1 MPRTTLRDYPKVND
15 WTLKKEKL
23 LKYWQ
28 EECRLYKWLY
38 TQNVEY
44 YQSINRQ
51 LSIFGILLSV
61 ITGATLINNSNDT
74 AGVNP
79 HLVLA
84 FGLVSVLSSFT
95 QGLRQFLD
103 LESKIS
109 ANLLSSR
116 QNSAIVIDIEE
127 QINLAQ
133 EERINGNEFIK
144 NIKARKNEIIQNA
157 PIITRSRW
165 AQLQK
170 KIQRGEG
177 VNFFNE
183 TIFKNYLETTVEIG
197 ELKLETTPAYYEQKQ
212 ESPQDDMALQ
222 DSITP
227 QDDGIKPQMRTRVAS
242 PQHSHSEDE
251 LIEELQCENL
261 GVQQLRT
268 AFSNTKTS
276 PGRSMSFKPNSSSLS
291 AVVTDN
297 SISQEQQKRI
307 NTHKHD
313 ALLKYHMSRL

>member
-1 MPRTTLRDYPKVND
+1 MPRTREYPKIND

-44 YQSINRQ
+44 YQNINSR

-79 HLVLA
+79 HLVLT
-84 FGLVSVLSSFT
+84 FGLVSVVSSFT

-109 ANLLSSR
+109 ANLLSAR

-127 QINLAQ
+127 QINLTL
-133 EERINGNEFIK
+133 EERVNGNEFMR

-165 AQLQK
+165 TQLQK
-170 KIQRGEG
+170 KIERGEG

-183 TIFKNYLETTVEIG
+183 TIFKNYLENTIQIG
-197 ELKLETTPAYYEQKQ
+197 ELNLNTMPDYEDSKQ
-212 ESPQDDMALQ
+212 GSPQENA
-222 DSITP
+222 TEFAP
-227 QDDGIKPQMRTRVAS
+227 RMREATAS

-268 AFSNTKTS
+268 AFTKS
-276 PGRSMSFKPNSSSLS
+276 LPGRASSFKQQPSQLLSSVVSMPVDNNEQQHQPHKLS
-291 AVVTDN
+291 A
-297 SISQEQQKRI
+297 
-307 NTHKHD
+307 
-313 ALLKYHMSRL
+313 LLNYNMSRL

>member
-1 MPRTTLRDYPKVND
+1 MPREHKKIND
-15 WTLKKEKL
+15 WTIKKEKL

-44 YQSINRQ
+44 YQNINSR

-61 ITGATLINNSNDT
+61 VTGATLINNSNDT
-74 AGVNP
+74 SGVNP
-79 HLVLA
+79 QLVLV
-84 FGLVSVLSSFT
+84 FGLISVVSSFT
-95 QGLRQFLD
+95 QGIRQFLD
-103 LESKIS
+103 LESKVS
-109 ANLLSSR
+109 ANLLSAR

-127 QINLAQ
+127 QINLARD
-133 EERINGNEFIK
+133 ERVNGNEFMK

-157 PIITRSRW
+157 PIITKSRW
-165 AQLQK
+165 SQLQK

-197 ELKLETTPAYYEQKQ
+197 DLKLETMPDYDESKQ
-212 ESPQDDMALQ
+212 ESPQDADN
-222 DSITP
+222 DINP
-227 QDDGIKPQMRTRVAS
+227 QYDDGIKPRMRTTS
-242 PQHSHSEDE
+242 PQQSHSEDE

-268 AFSNTKTS
+268 AFAYSMPSPNRTS
-276 PGRSMSFKPNSSSLS
+276 SFKQQTQPLTT
-291 AVVTDN
+291 VVTDQD
-297 SISQEQQKRI
+297 SSQQLSQSSA
-307 NTHKHD
+307 NPHKLD

>member
-1 MPRTTLRDYPKVND
+1 MPREYKKIND

-44 YQSINRQ
+44 YQNINRR

-61 ITGATLINNSNDT
+61 VTGATLINNSNDT

-84 FGLVSVLSSFT
+84 FGLISVLSSFT

-103 LESKIS
+103 LESKVS
-109 ANLLSSR
+109 ANLLSAR

-127 QINLAQ
+127 QINLTR
-133 EERINGNEFIK
+133 EERVNGNEFMK
-144 NIKARKNEIIQNA
+144 NIKSRKNEIIQNA
-157 PIITRSRW
+157 PIITKSRW
-165 AQLQK
+165 TQLQK

-197 ELKLETTPAYYEQKQ
+197 ELKLDTMPDYDESKQ
-212 ESPQDDMALQ
+212 ESPQEYD
-222 DSITP
+222 ITTE
-227 QDDGIKPQMRTRVAS
+227 QYDNTIKTQMRMRERVPS
-242 PQHSHSEDE
+242 PPQSHSEDE
-251 LIEELQCENL
+251 LIEELQVENL

-268 AFSNTKTS
+268 AFAYSKPLPNRA
-276 PGRSMSFKPNSSSLS
+276 PSFKQQTQPLTN
-291 AVVTDN
+291 VVTDQSTPQSATN
-297 SISQEQQKRI
+297 P
-307 NTHKHD
+307 HKLD

>member
-1 MPRTTLRDYPKVND
+1 MPREYKKIND

-44 YQSINRQ
+44 YQNINSR

-74 AGVNP
+74 TGVNP

-103 LESKIS
+103 LESKVS
-109 ANLLSSR
+109 ANLLSAR

-127 QINLAQ
+127 QLNLTRD
-133 EERINGNEFIK
+133 ERVNGNEFMK
-144 NIKARKNEIIQNA
+144 NIKSRKNEIIQNA
-157 PIITRSRW
+157 PIITKSRW
-165 AQLQK
+165 SQLQK

-183 TIFKNYLETTVEIG
+183 TIFKNYLETTVEID
-197 ELKLETTPAYYEQKQ
+197 ELKLDTMPDYDESKQ
-212 ESPQDDMALQ
+212 ESPQEYEVNNT
-222 DSITP
+222 SR
-227 QDDGIKPQMRTRVAS
+227 PQMRAAS

-261 GVQQLRT
+261 GVQQLRS
-268 AFSNTKTS
+268 AFANSKHALNRTS
-276 PGRSMSFKPNSSSLS
+276 SFKQQSQQLTG
-291 AVVTDN
+291 VVVSDTT
-297 SISQEQQKRI
+297 QQQAAT
-307 NTHKHD
+307 NPHKLD

>member
-1 MPRTTLRDYPKVND
+1 MPRVGPRDNPKIND

-44 YQSINRQ
+44 YQNINSR

-61 ITGATLINNSNDT
+61 VTGATLINNSNDAT
-74 AGVNP
+74 GVNP

-84 FGLVSVLSSFT
+84 FGLVSVVSSFT

-103 LESKIS
+103 LESKVS
-109 ANLLSSR
+109 VNLLSAR

-127 QINLAQ
+127 QINLAPD
-133 EERINGNEFIK
+133 ERVNGNEFMK
-144 NIKARKNEIIQNA
+144 NIKSRKNEIIQNA
-157 PIITRSRW
+157 PIITKSRW

-197 ELKLETTPAYYEQKQ
+197 ELKLDTMPDYDESKQ
-212 ESPQDDMALQ
+212 ESPHDD
-222 DSITP
+222 IRP
-227 QDDGIKPQMRTRVAS
+227 QDADNDSIKPQMRMREAS

-251 LIEELQCENL
+251 LIEELQVENL

-268 AFSNTKTS
+268 AFACSKPS
-276 PGRSMSFKPNSSSLS
+276 PNRASSFKQQTQPLTN
-291 AVVTDN
+291 VVTDYD
-297 SISQEQQKRI
+297 SAQHLSQSSA
-307 NTHKHD
+307 NPHKLD

>member
-1 MPRTTLRDYPKVND
+1 MPRTREFPKIND

-44 YQSINRQ
+44 YQNINSR

-61 ITGATLINNSNDT
+61 VTGATLINNSNDT

-79 HLVLA
+79 RLVLA
-84 FGLVSVLSSFT
+84 FGLVSVVSSFT

-109 ANLLSSR
+109 SNLLSAR
-116 QNSAIVIDIEE
+116 QNSGIVIDIEE
-127 QINLAQ
+127 QINLTL
-133 EERINGNEFIK
+133 EERINGNEFMK
-144 NIKARKNEIIQNA
+144 NIKSRKNEIIQNA

-165 AQLQK
+165 SQLQK
-170 KIQRGEG
+170 KIERGEG

-183 TIFKNYLETTVEIG
+183 TIFKNYLENTIQIGDLNLNTAPDYEETKQDSPHENTDFSPRMREI
-197 ELKLETTPAYYEQKQ
+197 TP
-212 ESPQDDMALQ
+212 SPQQ
-222 DSITP
+222 
-227 QDDGIKPQMRTRVAS
+227 Q
-242 PQHSHSEDE
+242 SHSEDE

-261 GVQQLRT
+261 GVQQLRS
-268 AFSNTKTS
+268 AFTKSLPIRTPSKLQPHGLSNVIVTS
-276 PGRSMSFKPNSSSLS
+276 STDVIQQPQPHRLS
-291 AVVTDN
+291 A
-297 SISQEQQKRI
+297 
-307 NTHKHD
+307 
-313 ALLKYHMSRL
+313 LLNYNMSRL

>member
-1 MPRTTLRDYPKVND
+1 MPREYKKIND

-44 YQSINRQ
+44 YQNINRR

-61 ITGATLINNSNDT
+61 VTGATLINNSNDT

-84 FGLVSVLSSFT
+84 FGLISVLSSFT

-103 LESKIS
+103 LESKVS
-109 ANLLSSR
+109 ANLLSAR

-127 QINLAQ
+127 QINLTR
-133 EERINGNEFIK
+133 EERVNGNEFMK
-144 NIKARKNEIIQNA
+144 NIKSRKNEIIQNA
-157 PIITRSRW
+157 PIITKSRW
-165 AQLQK
+165 TQLQK

-197 ELKLETTPAYYEQKQ
+197 ELKLDTMPDYEESKQ
-212 ESPQDDMALQ
+212 ESPQEYD
-222 DSITP
+222 ITTE
-227 QDDGIKPQMRTRVAS
+227 QYDNTIKTQMRMRERVPS
-242 PQHSHSEDE
+242 PPQSHSEDE
-251 LIEELQCENL
+251 LIEELQVENL

-268 AFSNTKTS
+268 AFAYSKPLPNRA
-276 PGRSMSFKPNSSSLS
+276 PSFKQQTQPLTN
-291 AVVTDN
+291 VVTDQSTPQSATN
-297 SISQEQQKRI
+297 P
-307 NTHKHD
+307 HKLD

>member
-1 MPRTTLRDYPKVND
+1 MPRVTQREYTKIND

-51 LSIFGILLSV
+51 LSIFSILLSV

-74 AGVNP
+74 DGVNP

-109 ANLLSSR
+109 ANLLASR

-127 QINLAQ
+127 QINLAR
-133 EERINGNEFIK
+133 EERINGNEFMK

-157 PIITRSRW
+157 PIITKSRW

-183 TIFKNYLETTVEIG
+183 TIFKNYLETTVDIG
-197 ELKLETTPAYYEQKQ
+197 DLKLETTHDYYEQKQ
-212 ESPQDDMALQ
+212 ESPQEDMA
-222 DSITP
+222 IP
-227 QDDGIKPQMRTRVAS
+227 DGIDIDIGIGPQMRTMAAS
-242 PQHSHSEDE
+242 PPLSHSEDE

-276 PGRSMSFKPNSSSLS
+276 PRRSMSFKPNSSSLS

-297 SISQEQQKRI
+297 SISPEQQKGI

>member
-15 WTLKKEKL
+15 WTLKKGKL

-74 AGVNP
+74 TGVNP

-84 FGLVSVLSSFT
+84 FGLVSVVSSFT

-109 ANLLSSR
+109 ANLLASR

-127 QINLAQ
+127 QINLAR
-133 EERINGNEFIK
+133 EERINGNEFMK

-157 PIITRSRW
+157 PIITKSRW

-183 TIFKNYLETTVEIG
+183 TIFKNYLETTVDIG
-197 ELKLETTPAYYEQKQ
+197 DLKLETTPDYYEQKQ
-212 ESPQDDMALQ
+212 ESPQEDMA
-222 DSITP
+222 IP
-227 QDDGIKPQMRTRVAS
+227 DGIDIGIGPQMRTRVAS

-268 AFSNTKTS
+268 AFSNPKTS
-276 PGRSMSFKPNSSSLS
+276 PGRHASFKPNASSLS

-297 SISQEQQKRI
+297 SMSPEHQKGP
-307 NTHKHD
+307 NPHKHD
-313 ALLKYHMSRL
+313 ELLKYHMSRL

>member
-1 MPRTTLRDYPKVND
+1 MPRVTQREYTKIND

-51 LSIFGILLSV
+51 LSIFSILLSV

-74 AGVNP
+74 DGVNP

-109 ANLLSSR
+109 ANLLASR

-127 QINLAQ
+127 QINLAR
-133 EERINGNEFIK
+133 EERINGNEFMK

-157 PIITRSRW
+157 PIITKSRW

-183 TIFKNYLETTVEIG
+183 TIFKNYLETTVDIG
-197 ELKLETTPAYYEQKQ
+197 DLKLETTQDYYEQKQ
-212 ESPQDDMALQ
+212 ESPQEDMAIP
-222 DSITP
+222 DSI
-227 QDDGIKPQMRTRVAS
+227 DIGIDIGPQMRTMAAS
-242 PQHSHSEDE
+242 PPLSHSEDE

-276 PGRSMSFKPNSSSLS
+276 PRRSMSFKPNSSSLS

-297 SISQEQQKRI
+297 SMSPEQQKGI
-307 NTHKHD
+307 NSHKHD

>member
-1 MPRTTLRDYPKVND
+1 MYRTREFVKIND

-44 YQSINRQ
+44 YQNINSR

-61 ITGATLINNSNDT
+61 VTGATLINNSNDT

-84 FGLVSVLSSFT
+84 FGLVSVVSSFT

-109 ANLLSSR
+109 ANLLSAR

-127 QINLAQ
+127 QINLTL
-133 EERINGNEFIK
+133 EERINGNEFMR
-144 NIKARKNEIIQNA
+144 NIKSRKNEIIQNA

-165 AQLQK
+165 SQLQK
-170 KIQRGEG
+170 KIERGEG

-183 TIFKNYLETTVEIG
+183 TIFKNYLENTIQIG
-197 ELKLETTPAYYEQKQ
+197 DLNLNTMQDYDETKQ
-212 ESPQDDMALQ
+212 ESPREPTDFSPRMRDAAP
-222 DSITP
+222 SPP
-227 QDDGIKPQMRTRVAS
+227 QQ
-242 PQHSHSEDE
+242 SHSEDE

-268 AFSNTKTS
+268 AFTKSLPIRTPSKAQTQIHGLSN
-276 PGRSMSFKPNSSSLS
+276 
-291 AVVTDN
+291 VIVTP
-297 SISQEQQKRI
+297 STEVIQQPQPHRL
-307 NTHKHD
+307 T
-313 ALLKYHMSRL
+313 ALLNYNMSRL

>member
-1 MPRTTLRDYPKVND
+1 MPREYKKIND

-44 YQSINRQ
+44 YQNINSR

-84 FGLVSVLSSFT
+84 FGLISVVSSFT

-103 LESKIS
+103 LESKVS
-109 ANLLSSR
+109 ANLLSAR

-127 QINLAQ
+127 QLNLTRD
-133 EERINGNEFIK
+133 ERVNGNEFMK
-144 NIKARKNEIIQNA
+144 NIKSRKNEIIQNA
-157 PIITRSRW
+157 PIITKSRW
-165 AQLQK
+165 TQLQK

-197 ELKLETTPAYYEQKQ
+197 ELKLDTMPDYDESKQ
-212 ESPQDDMALQ
+212 ESPQEYD
-222 DSITP
+222 ITTE
-227 QDDGIKPQMRTRVAS
+227 QYDNTIKTQMRMRERVPS
-242 PQHSHSEDE
+242 PPQSHSEDE
-251 LIEELQCENL
+251 LIEELQVENL

-268 AFSNTKTS
+268 AFACSKPT
-276 PGRSMSFKPNSSSLS
+276 PVRAPSFNAQPLT
-291 AVVTDN
+291 AVVTDQSTPQSATN
-297 SISQEQQKRI
+297 P
-307 NTHKHD
+307 HKLD

>member
-1 MPRTTLRDYPKVND
+1 MTRGTPREYKKING

-44 YQSINRQ
+44 YQNINRR
-51 LSIFGILLSV
+51 LSIFSILLSV
-61 ITGATLINNSNDT
+61 ITGATLINNSNDDT
-74 AGVNP
+74 GVNP
-79 HLVLA
+79 HLVLT
-84 FGLVSVLSSFT
+84 FGLISVLSSFT

-103 LESKIS
+103 LENKVSV
-109 ANLLSSR
+109 NLLSAR

-127 QINLAQ
+127 QINLAPD
-133 EERINGNEFIK
+133 ERVNGNEFMKSIK
-144 NIKARKNEIIQNA
+144 SRKNEIIQNA
-157 PIITRSRW
+157 PIITKSRW
-165 AQLQK
+165 VQLQK

-197 ELKLETTPAYYEQKQ
+197 ELKLDTMPDYEESKQ
-212 ESPQDDMALQ
+212 ESPQDIIPAYE
-222 DSITP
+222 
-227 QDDGIKPQMRTRVAS
+227 DDTIKPQMKMREAS
-242 PQHSHSEDE
+242 PQNSHSEDE

-261 GVQQLRT
+261 SVQQLRS
-268 AFSNTKTS
+268 AFAYSKPS
-276 PGRSMSFKPNSSSLS
+276 PNRSSSFKQPPQSLTN
-291 AVVTDN
+291 VVTVEP
-297 SISQEQQKRI
+297 SQPLQSAS
-307 NTHKHD
+307 NPHKLE

>member
-1 MPRTTLRDYPKVND
+1 MPRVTQREYTKIND

-51 LSIFGILLSV
+51 LSIFSILLSV

-109 ANLLSSR
+109 ANLLASR

-127 QINLAQ
+127 QINLAR
-133 EERINGNEFIK
+133 EERINGNEFMK

-157 PIITRSRW
+157 PIITKSRW

-183 TIFKNYLETTVEIG
+183 TIFKNYLETTVDIG
-197 ELKLETTPAYYEQKQ
+197 DLKLETTQDYYEQKQ
-212 ESPQDDMALQ
+212 ESPQEDMA
-222 DSITP
+222 IP
-227 QDDGIKPQMRTRVAS
+227 DGIDIGIDIGPQMRTMAAS
-242 PQHSHSEDE
+242 PPLSHSEDE

-276 PGRSMSFKPNSSSLS
+276 PRRSMSFKPNSLSLS

-297 SISQEQQKRI
+297 SMSPEQQKGI
-307 NTHKHD
+307 NSHKHD